1 MPNTPEVVDA
11 KAEALQHR
19 DALAWLIEHSP
30 IGIMALDK
38 DGCVSSVNNTWLAHM
53 QESRALVLGRHYSQ
67 LTPSVCAALIADALQ
82 GTSTLGIR
90 QHIRNRVYDIST
102 YAQQSIAEAQTAG
115 VLVLAIDCTEKA
127 RDEAALA
134 RLERLNLVG
143 EMAASIAHEI
153 RNPLTTVRGFLQL
166 LAEKPEFAPYRKF
179 TNLMTEEIDRACS
192 IITTYLSLSRTAV
205 KTKPCCLSTLIEC
218 FSPVLNSVA
227 LVKSMRISYAL
238 RSPANIVANEAELRQ
253 MLTNLVN
260 NALEAMQP
268 GGTVSIETREQADA
282 VSLTVSDAGYGIA
295 SELIPQLGT
304 PFLTTKENGTGLGLA
319 VCFRIAERHGA
330 TIRIESSPLGSTF
343 TVAFPKPQ
351 V

>member
-1 MPNTPEVVDA
+1 M
-11 KAEALQHR
+11 
-19 DALAWLIEHSP
+19 
-30 IGIMALDK
+30 
-38 DGCVSSVNNTWLAHM
+38 
-53 QESRALVLGRHYSQ
+53 
-67 LTPSVCAALIADALQ
+67 
-82 GTSTLGIR
+82 
-90 QHIRNRVYDIST
+90 
-102 YAQQSIAEAQTAG
+102 
-115 VLVLAIDCTEKA
+115 
-127 RDEAALA
+127 
-134 RLERLNLVG
+134 
-143 EMAASIAHEI
+143 
-153 RNPLTTVRGFLQL
+153 RGFLQL

-319 VCFRIAERHGA
+319 VCYRIAERHGA